1 MTAQITVTEGGI
13 AHNTLMIYGIVG
25 SLVLV
30 YLTYL
35 NTVTGTQYFAFFGG
49 LGAIAA
55 LIWGSSTIKRL
66 CSYGIGTGVPSAGM
80 IAFGSGVIAMLL
92 ATKFGIAAPIVAL
105 VLGFVIG
112 AIIGYIANNILAMKI
127 PVMIQSIAELA
138 AVGSMVMI
146 GFSAMTTG
154 SFTFNLLAV
163 TRVVAVVGENAA
175 AVTTSTAYITSL
187 LGGGLIAG
195 IFMLG
200 ALAIQHGFNACLGPS
215 EKQDRTLMLTAEVGF
230 LSMIMVAIFSLVYL
244 NPIALAISLIVS
256 VAGWYYTYA
265 RYIALSKRDAA
276 AWLDSKPIVEVE
288 GL

>member
-13 AHNTLMIYGIVG
+13 PHNTLMIYGLVG
-25 SLVLV
+25 SIIGI

-35 NTVTGTQYFAFFGG
+35 NTVTGTQLFSFFGG

-80 IAFGSGVIAMLL
+80 LAFGSGVIAMLL
-92 ATKFGIAAPIVAL
+92 ATKFGIASPIVAL

-112 AIIGYIANNILAMKI
+112 AILGYIANNILAMKI

-138 AVGSMVMI
+138 AVGALVMI
-146 GFSAMTTG
+146 GFSAMVTG
-154 SFTFNLLAV
+154 SFTFSPLS
-163 TRVVAVVGENAA
+163 VVQVSALGGTVNSFGA
-175 AVTTSTAYITSL
+175 SL
-187 LGGGLIAG
+187 IGGGLLAA

-200 ALAIQHGFNACLGPS
+200 SIALQHGFNACLGPS

-230 LSMIMVAIFSLVYL
+230 LSMIMVAIFSFAFLGFF
-244 NPIALAISLIVS
+244 ALIISIVVS

-265 RYIALSKRDAA
+265 QYIALSKRDAA
-276 AWLDSKPIVEVE
+276 AWLDSKPIVEAE
-288 GL
+288 GH

>member
-13 AHNTLMIYGIVG
+13 PHNTLMIYGIVG
-25 SLVLV
+25 SLVLI

-35 NTVTGTQYFAFFGG
+35 NTVTGTQYFSFLGG

-80 IAFGSGVIAMLL
+80 LAFGSGVIAMLL
-92 ATKFGIAAPIVAL
+92 ATKFGIASPIVAL

-112 AIIGYIANNILAMKI
+112 AILGYIANNILAMKI

-138 AVGSMVMI
+138 AVGGMVMI
-146 GFSAMTTG
+146 GFSAMATG
-154 SFTFNLLAV
+154 SFTFSPLS
-163 TRVVAVVGENAA
+163 VVPVEVLGATVNSFGA
-175 AVTTSTAYITSL
+175 SL
-187 LGGGLIAG
+187 IGGGIIAA

-200 ALAIQHGFNACLGPS
+200 SIALQHGFNACLGPS

-230 LSMIMVAIFSLVYL
+230 LSMLMVAIFSYAFLGLY
-244 NPIALAISLIVS
+244 ALIINVIISVI
-256 VAGWYYTYA
+256 GWYYTYA
-265 RYIALSKRDAA
+265 QYIALSKRDAA
-276 AWLDSKPIVEVE
+276 AWLDSKPIVELE
-288 GL
+288 GA